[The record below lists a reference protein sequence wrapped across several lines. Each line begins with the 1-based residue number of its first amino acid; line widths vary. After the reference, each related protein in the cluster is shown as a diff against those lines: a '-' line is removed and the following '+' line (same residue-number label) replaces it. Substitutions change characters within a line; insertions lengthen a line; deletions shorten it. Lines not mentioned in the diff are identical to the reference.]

1 MQNKKQSY
9 VESAKQTSFLLI
21 EFALSKSMIALG
33 TSVMLATFLCSQPF
47 KRWNNYVTQSGL
59 RSRQNLSPEENSV
72 SGTEELSKKLDLII
86 RRLDLLEEL
95 ILEKP
100 EYEGLAAAL
109 RLTKMGIGMYGE
121 PLKIASRLKNAERYL
136 RQKPIA
142 QDDISRCVIQA
153 LAVKGSLNIS
163 ALTRQVATMR
173 GKASRRIV
181 RNRVKK
187 LVEQGVLS
195 KSEGR
200 VPVYELVEEVDH

>member
-1 MQNKKQSY
+1 MGRE
-9 VESAKQTSFLLI
+9 ES
-21 EFALSKSMIALG
+21 
-33 TSVMLATFLCSQPF
+33 
-47 KRWNNYVTQSGL
+47 
-59 RSRQNLSPEENSV
+59 SV
-72 SGTEELSKKLDLII
+72 SSAEELSRKLDQII
-86 RRLDLLEEL
+86 RRLDALEEL

-100 EYEGLAAAL
+100 EYEGLAATL
-109 RLTKMGIGMYGE
+109 RLTKLGIGMYGE

-163 ALTRQVATMR
+163 AITRQVATMR

-181 RNRVKK
+181 RERVKK
-187 LVEQGVLS
+187 LVEQGFLS

-200 VPVYELVEEVDH
+200 VPVFELVEKPDH